1 MDFVRIDHVCSHV
14 PVPRND
20 SKLIIL
26 SKEKDSSDRGT
37 GKTYI
42 KPGRVEVLG
51 LGERVQKLL
60 LLFYAFN
67 NCLRLHVSPISCSGM
82 IIR

>member
-1 MDFVRIDHVCSHV
+1 MCSHV

-20 SKLIIL
+20 SKSIIL
-26 SKEKDSSDRGT
+26 SKEKD
-37 GKTYI
+37 YI
-42 KPGRVEVLG
+42 NSKPRWVEVLE

-67 NCLRLHVSPISCSGM
+67 NCLRLHM
-82 IIR
+82 